1 VYIDIVIVNW
11 NAGFLIKECIDSII
25 KFKSSSVSKII
36 VVDNNSTDGS
46 ENFLDNY
53 ADVTLIRA
61 GENLGFGK
69 ACNLGASLCQAEFI
83 LFLNPDTQLRSCTL
97 SKVLRYM
104 HEEENAKVGICGVQ
118 LFDERDQV
126 ARSCSRAP
134 SAGALLAHAIGMTK
148 IFPSFGDAMREWD
161 HSCTRIVDQVIGAFF
176 LVRRNLFLSLDG
188 FDERFFVY
196 FEEVD
201 FSVRAKNMGWYSVYF
216 SDAEAFHLGG
226 GTSYQVKAKRTFYSM
241 RSRIQYA
248 FKHFSVPSVLI
259 VLFVTLCIEPIS
271 RSVFALSKGSI
282 VSFKENLR
290 AYNMLYSWFFRF
302 KFGEKK

>member
-1 VYIDIVIVNW
+1 MHIDIVIVNW

-25 KFKSSSVSKII
+25 KFKSTSVSKII

-53 ADVTLIRA
+53 TEVTLIRA

-118 LFDERDQV
+118 LFDERNQV

-134 SAGALLAHAIGMTK
+134 SATAFFAHAIGMTK

-161 HSCTRIVDQVIGAFF
+161 HSSTRIVDQVIGAFF
-176 LVRRNLFLSLDG
+176 LVRRNLFFSLDG

-201 FSVRAKNMGWYSVYF
+201 FSVRAKNNGWYSVYF
-216 SDAEAFHLGG
+216 SGAEAFHLGG
-226 GTSYQVKAKRTFYSM
+226 GTSCQVKAKRSFYSI

-248 FKHFSVPSVLI
+248 FKHFSAPSVLV

-282 VSFKENLR
+282 VSFIENLR
-290 AYNMLYSWFFRF
+290 AYNMLYGWFFRF